1 MEILT
6 IIISIFASIVSGA
19 VLFFLSRHFKR
30 IDERD
35 KLTARENILILKSVN
50 SVAKLTEANA
60 IALIEG
66 KINGSMHSALENYK
80 AVEKE
85 LYEYLL
91 EQNAQK

>member
-6 IIISIFASIVSGA
+6 IVISIFASIVSGT
-19 VLFFLSRHFKR
+19 VLLFLSRHFKR

-35 KLTARENILILKSVN
+35 KLTARENILILKSVI
-50 SVAKLTEANA
+50 ALGKLTVSNS
-60 IALIEG
+60 IALKEG
-66 KINGSMHSALENYK
+66 KSNGQLSSAMEEYK